1 MVGAIRALFD
11 PKTLS
16 LGLDQLCGIPGLRLV
31 MATKIYRF
39 CCPEIGAAVD
49 RHASYFFNSL
59 KATSFQ
65 REWST
70 GKRSTSRLAIYGA
83 GNSKRNRNEYLD
95 VYLPLLKQIADYLN
109 RLGFTYKCATTEKSK
124 VWRPADVEMAA
135 YYWWAC
141 NGPR

>member
-49 RHASYFFNSL
+49 LAQGLPSRGVVSL
-59 KATSFQ
+59 QFIEKEAP
-65 REWST
+65 
-70 GKRSTSRLAIYGA
+70 
-83 GNSKRNRNEYLD
+83 N
-95 VYLPLLKQIADYLN
+95 LPLLKQIADYL
-109 RLGFTYKCATTEKSK
+109 K
-124 VWRPADVEMAA
+124 VA
-135 YYWWAC
+135 YYSH
-141 NGPR
+141 N